1 MKMHKAIL
9 ELEMPE
15 SCWKCKLRTIW
26 GACIVLLGND
36 TGALIPRKGRR
47 PDCPLKVNKQSDD
60 VKQRLARG
68 GAAFVVACDKTG
80 IFKSATSLI
89 REMFSAME
97 DTCVICGT
105 YVPEGRMVCSVCE
118 KDPFHVL
125 RKEQDYEKG

>member
-1 MKMHKAIL
+1 MEGFCAIT
-9 ELEMPE
+9 EFVTD
-15 SCWKCKLRTIW
+15 SYRNK
-26 GACIVLLGND
+26 
-36 TGALIPRKGRR
+36 RR

-105 YVPEGRMVCSVCE
+105 YVPEGRMVCPSCE
-118 KDPFHVL
+118 KNPYNAPS
-125 RKEQDYEKG
+125 KTTEK